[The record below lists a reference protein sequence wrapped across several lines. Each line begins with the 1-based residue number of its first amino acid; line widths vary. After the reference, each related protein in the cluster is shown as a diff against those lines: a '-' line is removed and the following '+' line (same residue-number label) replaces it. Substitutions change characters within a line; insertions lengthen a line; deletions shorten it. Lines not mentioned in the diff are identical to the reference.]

1 MPQNA
6 AMQNAARRPCSLP
19 KRFIACA
26 LLAAVSLSLSGCGTM
41 KDMFSSWSFG
51 SSKEDEIEPAD
62 VLAAKG
68 MEAYRVGNYSDALKS
83 FQDIIDGHPFSPQ
96 ALLAELKAA
105 DCQYYSGRYAEAKEL
120 YKTFEERHPTNEAA
134 PYVMFQIGMCDL
146 SRSDRIDRDPSGA
159 RDAAQ
164 AFSRL
169 LRVHPD
175 SPYTKEAKARML
187 EAKEFIASHEYFVA
201 VFYVRTK
208 KYEQAKH
215 RLKYL
220 IATHPEAAVL
230 PKAKELLTKLEA
242 GKAPKWGLEK
252 WLPDWQLPSWGRG
265 KKDGEVFEQTGKEAE
280 SSAQ

>member
-6 AMQNAARRPCSLP
+6 AMPTADRRPFFLP
-19 KRFIACA
+19 KQLIACA
-26 LLAAVSLSLSGCGTM
+26 LLAASLSLSGCGTM

-51 SSKEDEIEPAD
+51 SGNEDEIEPAD

-83 FQDIIDGHPFSPQ
+83 FQDIIDRHPFSPE
-96 ALLAELKAA
+96 ALLAGLKAA
-105 DCQYYSGRYAEAKEL
+105 DCQYYSGKYAEAKEL
-120 YKTFEERHPTNEAA
+120 YKTFEERHPTNEAV

-146 SRSDRIDRDPSGA
+146 SRSDRIDRDPTGA
-159 RDAAQ
+159 RDAVQ

-220 IATHPEAAVL
+220 AATHPEAAVL
-230 PKAKELLTKLEA
+230 PKAKELLAKLEA
-242 GKAPKWGLEK
+242 GQPPKWGLEK
-252 WLPDWQLPSWGRG
+252 WLPDWQLPNWGWR
-265 KKDGEVFEQTGKEAE
+265 KKDEVFEQTGKEAE